1 MIRALKQR
9 DPGEAHRTATP
20 LELFVDLASVIAIAA
35 AATGLHHGIAEAHLQ
50 EAILSFLLAF
60 FGIWWAWMNYT
71 WFASA
76 YDDDSTQFK
85 LATFVF
91 LSGALVLAAGV
102 EEFMVAHE
110 LTLVVAGY
118 VIMRLAMVWLWLA
131 AAKNNTT
138 HAATCRRY
146 ASGIGLAQ
154 IYWILIGIVFWQWT
168 GLMIALFCLGILIEI
183 AVPFWAEKANM
194 TPWHRHHMIE
204 RYGLLNIIVLGEML
218 LAISHAIYAAV
229 SGGHLDAELIRL
241 AASAAVITF
250 SLWWLYFSRE
260 DHLQSRDPNRVFIWG
275 YGHVFIFA
283 AGAATGAGFAV
294 MVEILTHHAHVPALV
309 GHLSIA
315 IPVTIYLAGLWLV
328 RDQFYLSTANAAILP
343 VAAVISLATP
353 FVPFAVEALA
363 GVVLVAAIVR
373 TKRLAGADGT
383 G

>member
-1 MIRALKQR
+1 
-9 DPGEAHRTATP
+9 
-20 LELFVDLASVIAIAA
+20 
-35 AATGLHHGIAEAHLQ
+35 
-50 EAILSFLLAF
+50 
-60 FGIWWAWMNYT
+60 
-71 WFASA
+71 
-76 YDDDSTQFK
+76 
-85 LATFVF
+85 
-91 LSGALVLAAGV
+91 
-102 EEFMVAHE
+102 
-110 LTLVVAGY
+110 
-118 VIMRLAMVWLWLA
+118 
-131 AAKNNTT
+131 
-138 HAATCRRY
+138 
-146 ASGIGLAQ
+146 
-154 IYWILIGIVFWQWT
+154 
-168 GLMIALFCLGILIEI
+168 
-183 AVPFWAEKANM
+183 
-194 TPWHRHHMIE
+194 
-204 RYGLLNIIVLGEML
+204 ML

-315 IPVTIYLAGLWLV
+315 IPVTVYLAGLWLV
-328 RDQFYLSTANAAILP
+328 RDQFYLSAANAAILP